1 MIVFVSSTAQCHKT
15 LRLHKLQYSTEGA
28 GHPVGVLTTAAV
40 RFYLKFCV
48 FCFVFDQNLN

>member
-1 MIVFVSSTAQCHKT
+1 MIVFVSSTAQRHKT

-48 FCFVFDQNLN
+48 FLFCF